1 MSITKIRKPIGEIE
15 YKKLMNSV
23 RGDSDLKEFNRTR
36 FLRIFSL
43 LYYSGCRLNE
53 LPQLTVQKIKE
64 ILTSGETTIVS
75 HKVKSERVLY
85 FSADAVKEF
94 GKYFN
99 LEAKEDTEY
108 VITSWG
114 KPRQQLHHIS
124 LIQAVNKYIHN
135 VLGEQYSSHSF
146 RSGIITDM
154 AIKSVNPKIIQSFV
168 GHKNISTTLSYV
180 KPSEAD
186 IKNALVR

>member
-1 MSITKIRKPIGEIE
+1 M
-15 YKKLMNSV
+15 
-23 RGDSDLKEFNRTR
+23 
-36 FLRIFSL
+36 
-43 LYYSGCRLNE
+43 
-53 LPQLTVQKIKE
+53 KE
-64 ILTSGETTIVS
+64 ILTTGETTIVS

-85 FSADAVKEF
+85 FSTDAIKEF
-94 GKYFN
+94 TKYFN
-99 LEAKEDTEY
+99 LEGKEDSEY

-124 LIQAVNKYIHN
+124 LIQLVNSYIHN
-135 VLGEQYSSHSF
+135 ILGEQYSSHSF

-180 KPSEAD
+180 RPSESD